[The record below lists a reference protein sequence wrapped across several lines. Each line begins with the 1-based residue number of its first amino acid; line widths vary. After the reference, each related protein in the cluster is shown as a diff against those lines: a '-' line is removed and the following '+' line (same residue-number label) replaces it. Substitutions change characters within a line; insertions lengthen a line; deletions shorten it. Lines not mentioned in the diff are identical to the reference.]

1 MDTDVITVGAGPDGP
16 YRVTARYLVGCD
28 GPRSRVRELTGIPFP
43 GTTHP
48 EVNWLGR
55 HALPD
60 SVTRLELQGSGSAGA
75 AIPRRADPSVSPRA
89 QVALRRGHD
98 STAEALREV
107 FHELL
112 LDEQPLRKTAVP

>member
-1 MDTDVITVGAGPDGP
+1 MDTDVIIVGAGPYGP

-28 GPRSRVRELTGIPFP
+28 GPRGRVNR
-43 GTTHP
+43 
-48 EVNWLGR
+48 LGR

-75 AIPRRADPSVSPRA
+75 ATPRRADRSVSPRA
-89 QVALRRGHD
+89 QVALRRGHV

-112 LDEQPLRKTAVP
+112 VDEQPLRKTAVP